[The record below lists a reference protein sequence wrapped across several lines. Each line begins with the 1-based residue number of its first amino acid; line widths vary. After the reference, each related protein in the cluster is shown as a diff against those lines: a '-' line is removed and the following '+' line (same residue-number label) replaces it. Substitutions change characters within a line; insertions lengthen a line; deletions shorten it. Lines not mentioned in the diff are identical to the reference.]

1 MEGEYAQLDR
11 YLKKQLWRLADLET
25 RKLLYES
32 CGMSPDDQTRLPVQ
46 QIPCDVLAAIDRL
59 WMGYSR
65 KRFGFSV
72 QRKLWYNCQE
82 KYYDKTEAWNQFG
95 SKVGWRVNH
104 LLKQNY
110 WKPHK
115 ELDFKME
122 APAGHLPHL
131 GDEFGIKTIEDFVQ
145 QIDYCSAPPVPPGA

>member
-1 MEGEYAQLDR
+1 MDEDYAQLEK
-11 YLKKQLWRLADLET
+11 YLKSGLWRLADLET
-25 RKLLYES
+25 RKLFYTS
-32 CGMSPDDQTRLPVQ
+32 CGLNPNDQQRLAVNQ
-46 QIPCDVLAAIDRL
+46 LPCDVLQNTDQL
-59 WMGYSR
+59 WLRYSR

-72 QRKLWYNCQE
+72 QRQIWNACQE

-115 ELDFKME
+115 ELTFKSE
-122 APAGHLPHL
+122 APVGHLPHM
-131 GDEFGIKTIEDFVQ
+131 GEQFGIYTVQ
-145 QIDYCSAPPVPPGA
+145 SLIQQLDYCASTPAAF